1 MAAAPG
7 HVFPHQAQRPRS
19 APFGRAPGQRAPLW
33 RQPRRKEKRK
43 EKPKAAKV
51 HSADSET
58 DEAECEA
65 SPGGSTPIRSARDW
79 HVPDLKIQQLVESTR
94 QELPRAASTG
104 PAKPKAA
111 VSPCQVNRPM
121 LSCGRLKRQD
131 RELEAPEAASPA
143 SPASVPAPGSPGLSA
158 WEAQEAYEAMEM
170 ERIKFYFRKPLAE
183 APCEMARCAS
193 KEMARCA
200 SVPLKRGKTPAR
212 EVEVPVTLNFVE
224 TGDKYT
230 IRVDPDLRVGPD
242 RGPDREPGQCLKG
255 IIEEI
260 SGIAASCQT
269 LFCNRCKMSND
280 RHTLR
285 SYNAHQDVEVLVR
298 FKGCRPGILQA
309 STLKWRQQ
317 QAVREQRRQRAR
329 ALSASEPKC
338 RVMECWQSCV
348 VPQNGTYFQY
358 APLGTTE
365 RGHVPKG
372 MIFSCL
378 K

>member
-1 MAAAPG
+1 MAN
-7 HVFPHQAQRPRS
+7 AQRPRS
-19 APFGRAPGQRAPLW
+19 APFGRAPGQRAPL
-33 RQPRRKEKRK
+33 RRPRRK

-65 SPGGSTPIRSARDW
+65 SPG
-79 HVPDLKIQQLVESTR
+79 LVEFIRMEQAGRAS
-94 QELPRAASTG
+94 QEVPRAASAG

-131 RELEAPEAASPA
+131 REPEAAASAA
-143 SPASVPAPGSPGLSA
+143 SPASVPAPDSPGLSA

-170 ERIKFYFRKPLAE
+170 ERIKFYFRKPLAA

-285 SYNAHQDVEVLVR
+285 SYNAHQDVE
-298 FKGCRPGILQA
+298 A
-309 STLKWRQQ
+309 
-317 QAVREQRRQRAR
+317 

-358 APLGTTE
+358 AKRGLEGKLAQRFDLQSDGKAADQRTQLFHDPFVSFGDYHTWRPGAGTREWDRIRNGPAYTQKLE
-365 RGHVPKG
+365 
-372 MIFSCL
+372 FE
-378 K
+378 